1 MMMYGR
7 VTAFTDGNGNRETF
21 TGIPESSGRRRA
33 LRLPAAAGTATR
45 WIAPGGAWSLKMQMA
60 SAALPITTM
69 TFCAWRQTRLV
80 LPQGIFTSPD
90 HRPDA
95 GDPAETLRTG

>member
-1 MMMYGR
+1 MIKNMGVSLHLQTETGTGR
-7 VTAFTDGNGNRETF
+7 P
-21 TGIPESSGRRRA
+21 TGIPEGSGRRRA

-45 WIAPGGAWSLKMQMA
+45 WMAPGGVWSLKMQMA

-80 LPQGIFTSPD
+80 LPQGIFT
-90 HRPDA
+90 A
-95 GDPAETLRTG
+95 GPQT

>member
-1 MMMYGR
+1 MNMTSTGVSLHLQMETGTGR
-7 VTAFTDGNGNRETF
+7 P
-21 TGIPESSGRRRA
+21 TGIPESSGRQRV

-69 TFCAWRQTRLV
+69 TFCVWRQTHLV
-80 LPQGIFTSPD
+80 LPQGIFT
-90 HRPDA
+90 A
-95 GDPAETLRTG
+95 GPQT